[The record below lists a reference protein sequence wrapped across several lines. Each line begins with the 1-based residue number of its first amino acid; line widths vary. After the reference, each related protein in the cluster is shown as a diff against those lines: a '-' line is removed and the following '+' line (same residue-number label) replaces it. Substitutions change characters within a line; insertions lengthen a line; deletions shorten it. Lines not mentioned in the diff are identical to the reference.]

1 MAVAAS
7 HVPEWRAQFEEA
19 VRQFAAGAI
28 AEAEALYLAV
38 MAYAPN
44 HVEAYIGAAH
54 CARKRGDHQASLAHF
69 QAVKAVTAVLP
80 WMLLEIASDLRALGR
95 LDDAEAQYHE
105 VLATTPDDLYA
116 RLGLAHCARQR
127 GNHKASLALFQA
139 VMETLPAT
147 PWAQLEV
154 AADLRELGRFDE
166 AEARYRAVL
175 VLEPNSAYAR
185 MGLGHCARHRGDRHA
200 SLALFQAAIADAPHE
215 NWARLEAAA
224 DLRELGRLDEA
235 EATCREILAIDPGNA
250 FGLLGLGHCA
260 RARGDRATAM
270 AHFQAAAQAAP
281 DEPWGWIEVAFEQ
294 REAGEIEAARQT
306 ARAVLTRHPHQ
317 LQAMLS
323 LAHTERAAGQH
334 AAALAAF
341 EHAHRAYPEQEGIL
355 VDMALEER
363 HLGNQA
369 NCDQYLEQ
377 ALTLDPGHITALSCS
392 AEQALIAGDIETA
405 HAVYQ
410 KAAST
415 QPGELTFQLG
425 LQETLAAMG
434 QTDAALAGLEKLEE
448 KFGPAPLLR
457 VKRIRLLREAGYYP
471 AALRLARQATTDAP
485 QSFWLWVERLH
496 TEMLVGEGAAIEACL
511 RDMPATN
518 MQERA
523 TRRRFAGA
531 LAENHWRLEEAVRH
545 YEAAAMLNPEDSG
558 VQYSLLRTKILL
570 KDLAGARVNLRN
582 ACALDAHYVRLRGR
596 SLNISQTLY
605 GQILDDY
612 CLDQDM
618 ALALAQLEPLP
629 PAQRAIALRALMR
642 DNPDNTAAAISLVV
656 ALRQSGALHY
666 RASGQGGAIPK
677 TITQFWDSETP
688 PRDVVEIM
696 ASWAALNLDYT
707 VTRFNDAS
715 ADAYLATHC
724 PESVRLA
731 YRRVREPAQ
740 RADLFRLAL
749 LVTEG
754 GVYADADDRCLKPV
768 NAIIPADASLVLYQ
782 EDQGTLGNNF
792 MAAAPRHPVLETAL
806 RMAVAAMNRGDAD
819 IVWLSTGP
827 GLLTRAF
834 GQVLA
839 ANPALAPTA
848 GTAVLDRRA
857 LYQAVGVHCTAGYK
871 NIDRHWS
878 NTAFARRRKASKS
891 VDDGYLLRGVK
902 QTIFAPE

>member
-1 MAVAAS
+1 MAAPEPDPAVAAS
-7 HVPEWRAQFEEA
+7 PVPEWRAQFEDAE
-19 VRQFAAGAI
+19 RQFATGAF
-28 AEAEALYLAV
+28 AEAEALYLATL
-38 MAYAPN
+38 AAAPN

-54 CARKRGDHQASLAHF
+54 CARRRGDHQASLAHF
-69 QAVKAVTAVLP
+69 QAVKTVTALLP
-80 WMLLEIASDLRALGR
+80 WMLLETASDLRALGR
-95 LDDAEAQYHE
+95 LDEAEAQYHE
-105 VLATTPDDLYA
+105 VLATAPDDLHA
-116 RLGLAHCARQR
+116 RLGLAHCARAR
-127 GNHKASLALFQA
+127 GNHNASLALFQS
-139 VMETLPAT
+139 VMETMPAT

-154 AADLRELGRFDE
+154 AAELRELGRFDE
-166 AEARYRAVL
+166 AETRYRAVL
-175 VLEPNSAYAR
+175 ALEPGSAYAR
-185 MGLGHCARHRGDRHA
+185 MGLGHCARHRGGRQA

-235 EATCREILAIDPGNA
+235 EATCREILTIAPGNA

-270 AHFQAAAQAAP
+270 AHFHAAAQAAP
-281 DEPWGWIEVAFEQ
+281 DEPWGWIEVAYEQ
-294 REAGEIEAARQT
+294 REAGETEAARQT

-341 EHAHRAYPEQEGIL
+341 TQAHQAHPGQAGIL

-363 HLGNQA
+363 QLGHQA
-369 NCDQYLEQ
+369 SCDRYLEQ
-377 ALTLDPGHITALSCS
+377 ALALDPGHIVALSTS
-392 AEQALIAGDIETA
+392 AEQALIAGDIESA
-405 HAVYQ
+405 HAAYR
-410 KAAST
+410 KAANA
-415 QPGELTFQLG
+415 QPGELAFQLG

-434 QTDAALAGLEKLEE
+434 QMEAALAGLENLEKE
-448 KFGPAPLLR
+448 HGPAPLLR
-457 VKRIRLLREAGYYP
+457 IKRINLLRQAGHYP
-471 AALRLARQATTDAP
+471 EALRLAREATTAAP
-485 QSFWLWVERLH
+485 QNFWLWVERCH
-496 TEMLVGEGAAIEACL
+496 TELLVGDSAGIATCL

-518 MQERA
+518 MQQRA
-523 TRRRFAGA
+523 THRRFAGA
-531 LAENHWRLEEAVRH
+531 LAENQWRLAEAVRH
-545 YEAAAMLNPEDSG
+545 YEAAALLNPEDSG

-570 KDLAGARVNLRN
+570 KDLTGARVNLRN
-582 ACALDAHYVRLRGR
+582 ACALDAHYARLRGR

-612 CLDQDM
+612 CLDQEM
-618 ALALAQLEPLP
+618 AAALATLEPLA
-629 PAQRAIALRALMR
+629 PAQRTIALRALVR
-642 DNPDNTAAAISLVV
+642 GNEDNTAAAISLVV
-656 ALRQSGALHY
+656 ALRQSGALQY
-666 RASGQGGAIPK
+666 RAGGQGGAIPG

-688 PRDVVEIM
+688 PPDVVEIM
-696 ASWAALNLDYT
+696 ASWPALNPDYV

-715 ADAYLATHC
+715 AAAYLAVHY

-740 RADLFRLAL
+740 KADLFRLAL
-749 LVTEG
+749 LVAEG

-768 NAIIPADASLVLYQ
+768 STIIPADASLVLYQ

-806 RMAVAAMNRGDAD
+806 RMAVTAINRGDTD

-839 ANPALAPTA
+839 ASAELTPPP

-871 NIDRHWS
+871 NIERHWS
-878 NTAFARRRKASKS
+878 NTAFARRSKA
-891 VDDGYLLRGVK
+891 
-902 QTIFAPE
+902 APAAV